1 MRILIVNTL
10 YPPEIIGGAE
20 VSVSLLAE
28 ALAQRGQQVSVVCLQ
43 NEQARSITDLN
54 GVRVYRVP
62 LDNDY
67 WPFGR
72 DAKPSSMQRLK
83 WHLQDTWNRK
93 AAARFAEIL
102 DIEKPDVVHT
112 NNLTGFSVSLWS
124 EAKRRNIRIVH
135 TLRDYSL
142 ICKRST
148 LFRAGA
154 TCMQRCAACATM
166 TAPYRRASRMV
177 DAVTSNSQFVLER
190 HLAPGY
196 FTDIPGRVIFNIAD
210 TTNLAATPG
219 PAGDDLIFGF
229 IGRLE
234 PEKGIDVVL
243 RAAEQLPDTGWQLK
257 IAGRGLEAYV
267 RDIKA
272 ASRNDRVQ
280 WLGFTKSA
288 DFYAGVDVC
297 LISSVWPEPLPRTL
311 IEAIG
316 AGKATICSTA
326 GGIPEISE
334 FSNLVGKYEPH
345 DYRRLAELMQ
355 EAIRQA
361 DRWKKSSPARPDFA
375 KKFTPETITRQYLE
389 MYTGKSG
396 TSPQQ

>member
-1 MRILIVNTL
+1 MKILIVNTL

-28 ALAQRGQQVSVVCLQ
+28 TLAQRGQRVSVVCLQ
-43 NEQARSITDLN
+43 RGQTQSVDERN
-54 GVRVYRVP
+54 GVRVYRLP

-67 WPFGR
+67 WPFGQ
-72 DAKPSSMQRLK
+72 DVKPSSMQRLK

-102 DIEKPDVVHT
+102 DIEKPDVVHS

-135 TLRDYSL
+135 TLRDYAL

-148 LFRAGA
+148 LFRADS
-154 TCMQRCAACATM
+154 TCMRRCAACATM

-177 DAVTSNSQFVLER
+177 DAVTSNSQYVLDR
-190 HLAPGY
+190 HLEPGY
-196 FTDIPGRVIFNIAD
+196 FTDIPCRVIFNIAD
-210 TTNLAATPG
+210 TTNLAAMPG
-219 PAGDDLIFGF
+219 PASDDLVFGY

-234 PEKGIDVVL
+234 PEKGIEVVL
-243 RAAEQLPDTGWQLK
+243 KAAELLPKAGWQLK

-267 RDIKA
+267 SEIKA
-272 ASRNDRVQ
+272 RTRNERIQ

-316 AGKATICSTA
+316 AGKATICTTA

-345 DYRRLAELMQ
+345 DHRRLAELMQ
-355 EAIRQA
+355 EAIRQTA
-361 DRWKKSSPARPDFA
+361 LWKKTSPARPDFA
-375 KKFTPETITRQYLE
+375 EKFTPETITRQYLE
-389 MYTGKSG
+389 MYAGKPG
-396 TSPQQ
+396 TSSQE

>member
-28 ALAQRGQQVSVVCLQ
+28 ALAQRGHGVSVVCLQ
-43 NEQARSITDLN
+43 DKGERSVGDRN
-54 GVRVYRVP
+54 GVRVYRMP

-72 DAKPSSMQRLK
+72 DAKPSSVQRLK

-93 AAARFAEIL
+93 AAARFGEIL

-154 TCMQRCAACATM
+154 TCMKRCAACATM

-177 DAVTSNSQFVLER
+177 DAVTSNSQYVLER
-190 HLAPGY
+190 HLSPGY
-196 FTDIPGRVIFNIAD
+196 FTDIPRRVIFNIAD

-219 PAGDDLIFGF
+219 PASSDLVFGF

-243 RAAEQLPDTGWQLK
+243 KAAELLPDAGWQLK

-267 RDIKA
+267 HDLKA
-272 ASRNDRVQ
+272 ATPNDRVQ
-280 WLGFTKSA
+280 WLGFAKSA
-288 DFYAGVDVC
+288 DFYAGIDVC

-311 IEAIG
+311 IEGIG

-345 DYRRLAELMQ
+345 DHRGLAELMQ
-355 EAIRQA
+355 EAIRQTA
-361 DRWKKSSPARPDFA
+361 RWKMSAPARPDFA
-375 KKFTPETITRQYLE
+375 EKFTPETITRQILE
-389 MYTGKSG
+389 MYAGETG
-396 TSPQQ
+396 TSSQE